1 MIRIFSILIFLM
13 ILGGCGSEAP
23 VKNADELILGHWELS
38 EANRNGKPT
47 NTLEGL
53 YFDFFQDGHMRTN
66 FPGQAGSAK
75 YRIVDNVVEQYETD
89 HPLEL
94 TISSL
99 SDSTLVFETEI
110 QTYQFKLNMK
120 KVLLEN

>member
-1 MIRIFSILIFLM
+1 MIRVFSIFFFLM
-13 ILGGCGSEAP
+13 ILSACGSEAP

-38 EANRNGKPT
+38 EASRNGKPT

-66 FPGQAGSAK
+66 FPGQAGSAR
-75 YRIVDNVVEQYETD
+75 YRIIDNVVEQYETD
-89 HPLEL
+89 QPLKL
-94 TISSL
+94 AISSL
-99 SDSTLVFETEI
+99 SDSTLIFETEI
-110 QTYQFKLNMK
+110 QAFHFQLNMK